1 MDDNFEK
8 KLDII
13 FERIK
18 TMIPDDSENKF
29 DAKLKR
35 INAISSIVS
44 AFLALII

>member
-29 DAKLKR
+29 ET
-35 INAISSIVS
+35 
-44 AFLALII
+44 LAGLWDIDGKY